1 MRRTRL
7 VTLALAPFPT
17 YPGPGKLVILQRV
30 DSNTWCA
37 LKEALMSQFTSPLD
51 QVGIAAP
58 CKADWDSM
66 FGNERVRFCG
76 RCNLNVYNLSEMTKS
91 DAELLVARTEG
102 RLCVRFYRRTDGSIL
117 TRNCPEGLRALK
129 RRLSR
134 VASAVGTALVSFLA
148 GLGFHG
154 IVERASRPHVMGT
167 FIAGPLKTRT
177 PHMMGDVAL
186 PNTSVPPVVAITQ
199 GRMEL
204 IQKLQHPRQRSR

>member
-1 MRRTRL
+1 MARFNN
-7 VTLALAPFPT
+7 TLDH
-17 YPGPGKLVILQRV
+17 VR
-30 DSNTWCA
+30 
-37 LKEALMSQFTSPLD
+37 
-51 QVGIAAP
+51 IAAP
-58 CKADWDSM
+58 CKADWDKM
-66 FGNERVRFCG
+66 FGDERVRFCG
-76 RCNLNVYNLSEMTKS
+76 QCSLNVYNLSEMTKS

-167 FIAGPLKTRT
+167 FIASPQKMRTAPLMGKVAMPGPS
-177 PHMMGDVAL
+177 A
-186 PNTSVPPVVAITQ
+186 PPVVSITLGQ
-199 GRMEL
+199 MEL
-204 IQKLQHPRQRSR
+204 NHKPQHPRRKSP

>member
-1 MRRTRL
+1 
-7 VTLALAPFPT
+7 
-17 YPGPGKLVILQRV
+17 
-30 DSNTWCA
+30 
-37 LKEALMSQFTSPLD
+37 MSQFTSPLD
-51 QVGIAAP
+51 HVHIAAP
-58 CKADWDSM
+58 CKADWNNMLGD
-66 FGNERVRFCG
+66 ERVRFCG
-76 RCNLNVYNLSEMTKS
+76 QCSLNVYNLSEMTKS

-154 IVERASRPHVMGT
+154 IVERASRNYTTGV
-167 FIAGPLKTRT
+167 IVLRPLKTST
-177 PHMMGDVAL
+177 PPLMGKVAM
-186 PNTSVPPVVAITQ
+186 PAPSVPPVVAITQ

-204 IQKLQHPRQRSR
+204 IQKPQHPRQRSR

>member
-1 MRRTRL
+1 
-7 VTLALAPFPT
+7 
-17 YPGPGKLVILQRV
+17 
-30 DSNTWCA
+30 
-37 LKEALMSQFTSPLD
+37 MSQFTNPLD
-51 QVGIAAP
+51 HVRIAAP

-66 FGNERVRFCG
+66 FGDERVRFCG
-76 RCNLNVYNLSEMTKS
+76 QCNLNVYNLSEMTKS

-167 FIAGPLKTRT
+167 FIASPQKTRT
-177 PHMMGDVAL
+177 APLMGDVTM
-186 PNTSVPPVVAITQ
+186 PDTSVPPVVAITQ
-199 GRMEL
+199 GQMEF
-204 IQKLQHPRQRSR
+204 IQKPQHPRHRSR

>member
-1 MRRTRL
+1 
-7 VTLALAPFPT
+7 
-17 YPGPGKLVILQRV
+17 
-30 DSNTWCA
+30 
-37 LKEALMSQFTSPLD
+37 MSQFSSPLD
-51 QVGIAAP
+51 HVRIAAP

-76 RCNLNVYNLSEMTKS
+76 QCSLNVYNLSEMTKA

-134 VASAVGTALVSFLA
+134 VASAVGTALVSLLA

-154 IVERASRPHVMGT
+154 IVKRASRPHVMG
-167 FIAGPLKTRT
+167 FIVSPQKTRT
-177 PHMMGDVAL
+177 TPLMGDVAM
-186 PNTSVPPVVAITQ
+186 PNTSVPPVVPITM
-199 GRMEL
+199 GRVVS
-204 IQKLQHPRQRSR
+204 IQKPQHRRPSR